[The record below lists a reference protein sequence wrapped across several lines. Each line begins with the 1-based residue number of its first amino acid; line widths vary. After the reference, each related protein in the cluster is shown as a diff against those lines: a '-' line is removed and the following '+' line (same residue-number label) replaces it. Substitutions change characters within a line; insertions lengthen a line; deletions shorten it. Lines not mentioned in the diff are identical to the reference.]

1 MLILQDNVAAANC
14 SSGALYIMQPMPR
27 CSVERGAKW
36 TIPRGMVER
45 ESAYVLGHFYDSVQ
59 GAQTRYWKLRN
70 TNEVA
75 HWCTSMSGSYTLE
88 VGDKHWIS
96 NPIRAVQHRTL
107 HHLVIDL
114 QHISSTY
121 MCAFL
126 RDWLRDVI
134 TNFETCWG
142 FPQTVGVIDV
152 THIPIACLQE
162 SASDY
167 YTRKGYYSVII
178 QAVIGYGGL
187 FIDAYIGWPGSIH
200 DARVMVNSYLYQ
212 RAMNGTLL
220 PDWKRLISGVQ
231 VCLFILGDPAYLA
244 CLG

>member
-1 MLILQDNVAAANC
+1 MDDTQRHGGKRISVC
-14 SSGALYIMQPMPR
+14 PGALLWF
-27 CSVERGAKW
+27 CA
-36 TIPRGMVER
+36 
-45 ESAYVLGHFYDSVQ
+45 
-59 GAQTRYWKLRN
+59 
-70 TNEVA
+70 
-75 HWCTSMSGSYTLE
+75 GSSNQILKVKKHEWGSSLVYKHEWLLLYTLE

-107 HHLVIDL
+107 HRLVIDL

-167 YTRKGYYSVII
+167 YSRKGYYSVII
-178 QAVIGYGGL
+178 QAVVGYGGL
-187 FIDAYIGWPGSIH
+187 FIDAYIGCPRSIH

-220 PDWKRLISGVQ
+220 PDRKRLISGVQ